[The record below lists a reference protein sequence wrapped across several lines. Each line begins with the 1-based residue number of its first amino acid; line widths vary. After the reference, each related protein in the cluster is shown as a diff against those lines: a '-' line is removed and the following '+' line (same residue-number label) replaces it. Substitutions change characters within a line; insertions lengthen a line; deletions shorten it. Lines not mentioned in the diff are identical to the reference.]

1 MERNQCTLKVHIV
14 SKMSQMSMEEK
25 SKNDYLDYT
34 SGCEPWACAVFE
46 ERRNINRNIRRKN
59 NENPNIEANRE

>member
-1 MERNQCTLKVHIV
+1 
-14 SKMSQMSMEEK
+14 MEEK
-25 SKNDYLDYT
+25 SKNEYLDYT